1 MVMGRSLGVTLD
13 KWLPFSEPQFP
24 SLYIEA
30 TQDLESL
37 EGLVEQNVSKMGLC
51 ANQRMQ
57 K

>member
-1 MVMGRSLGVTLD
+1 MMGRNLGVTLD
-13 KWLPFSEPQFP
+13 KRLPFSEPQFP
-24 SLYIEA
+24 SLQIEA

-37 EGLVEQNVSKMGLC
+37 EGLVERNVSKMGLC

>member
-1 MVMGRSLGVTLD
+1 MVMGRTLGVTLD
-13 KWLPFSEPQFP
+13 KRLPFSEPQFP
-24 SLYIEA
+24 SLQIEA

-37 EGLVEQNVSKMGLC
+37 EGLVERNVSKMGLC